1 MLEGFH
7 VVNKVITNCMYLYI
21 YIYMLNLKVSIIV
34 VSLTH
39 ERIADQTNDMHIYI
53 NLASKRQLS
62 TRVVRDKT
70 ILSLIHT

>member
-7 VVNKVITNCMYLYI
+7 VVNKVITNCMYL

-53 NLASKRQLS
+53 NLA
-62 TRVVRDKT
+62 
-70 ILSLIHT
+70 

>member
-53 NLASKRQLS
+53 NL
-62 TRVVRDKT
+62 T
-70 ILSLIHT
+70 